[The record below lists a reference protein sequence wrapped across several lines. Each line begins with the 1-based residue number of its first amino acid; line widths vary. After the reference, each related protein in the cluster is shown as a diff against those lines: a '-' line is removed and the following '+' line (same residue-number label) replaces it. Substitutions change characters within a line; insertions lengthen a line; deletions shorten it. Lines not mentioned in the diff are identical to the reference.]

1 MFFYFFNCPLSYA
14 QSRSW
19 IISLRVYFPA
29 LDGIRL
35 RMSGRLGSM
44 GRINP
49 GILSYIA
56 WTPEMISFAS
66 LSSILVPLRAVFI
79 LLTLIFLP
87 TPWFDLTSDIYRF
100 FASLGVNFWD
110 CTLRNSRQGSPV
122 QSFLASVKS
131 SSKNTESPCIEA
143 IRWVLGPGLS
153 G

>member
-56 WTPEMISFAS
+56 WTPEIISLAS
-66 LSSILVPLRAVFI
+66 FSSILVPLRAVFI

-87 TPWFDLTSDIYRF
+87 TSWFDLISDIYRF
-100 FASLGVNFWD
+100 FASRRCQFLG
-110 CTLRNSRQGSPV
+110 LYLEEQ
-122 QSFLASVKS
+122 
-131 SSKNTESPCIEA
+131 
-143 IRWVLGPGLS
+143 
-153 G
+153 